1 MGVALLSVASFVVAV
16 RAAWRRV
23 DAGNNPVRSSFVDSA
38 GHFSHEA
45 ETADN
50 SDGAD
55 QPRTADVA
63 GVIGRGVSRARSV
76 NRRMGPESRERAL
89 VVAINR
95 LEQEHVALLMALCE
109 LEESSADSQDASQ
122 DALVRSA
129 LQALLREDLRRTQH
143 ALRRAGQG
151 TYGIC
156 EVCQQPLSRRHLT
169 LAPAMSRC
177 WACTGRAP
185 REH

>member
-1 MGVALLSVASFVVAV
+1 
-16 RAAWRRV
+16 V

-109 LEESSADSQDASQ
+109 LEDSSTDSHDASQ

-169 LAPAMSRC
+169 LAPGMSRC

>member
-1 MGVALLSVASFVVAV
+1 
-16 RAAWRRV
+16 
-23 DAGNNPVRSSFVDSA
+23 
-38 GHFSHEA
+38 
-45 ETADN
+45 
-50 SDGAD
+50 
-55 QPRTADVA
+55 
-63 GVIGRGVSRARSV
+63 
-76 NRRMGPESRERAL
+76 MGPESRERAL

>member
-1 MGVALLSVASFVVAV
+1 MDSV
-16 RAAWRRV
+16 
-23 DAGNNPVRSSFVDSA
+23 

-45 ETADN
+45 ETAEN

-55 QPRTADVA
+55 QPRAADVA
-63 GVIGRGVSRARSV
+63 GALGRGVSKARSV
-76 NRRMGPESRERAL
+76 NRRIGLESRERAL
-89 VVAINR
+89 VVAISR
-95 LEQEHVALLMALCE
+95 IEQEHVALLMALCE
-109 LEESSADSQDASQ
+109 LEESSTDSQDAV
-122 DALVRSA
+122 VRSA

-177 WACTGRAP
+177 WACTGRTP

>member
-1 MGVALLSVASFVVAV
+1 
-16 RAAWRRV
+16 V
-23 DAGNNPVRSSFVDSA
+23 DAGNNPIRSSFVDSA

-55 QPRTADVA
+55 QPRAADVA

-76 NRRMGPESRERAL
+76 NRRMGLESRERAL

-109 LEESSADSQDASQ
+109 LEESSADSQDAV
-122 DALVRSA
+122 VRSA
-129 LQALLREDLRRTQH
+129 LQALLSEDLRRTQH
-143 ALRRAGQG
+143 ALRRAAQG

-177 WACTGRAP
+177 WACTGRVP